1 MSSILTNNGAM
12 VALQTL
18 QSVNNSLDETQSQ
31 ISTGK
36 RIGSAKDNA
45 AVWAIS
51 KTMDSDIA
59 GYKSVQESLGVG
71 EATVAVALSGA
82 EQIVETLTEMK
93 QLAISANSE
102 NVDHAKIQDS
112 IAKKAA
118 QIESIIDSAEFNGA
132 NLLDDTVTTALT
144 VLGGLDPTADTITV
158 TSIDS
163 AANISTAGITT
174 ITDVATA
181 ATALTDIETM
191 LGNAIDAAAQLG
203 ADSNRLSDQGMFVS
217 KLSDSLTM
225 GVSTMTDTNMEES
238 SARLKALQTQQ
249 QLAVQSLSIA
259 NQAPQTLMQLFR

>member
-18 QSVNNSLDETQSQ
+18 QSVNNSLDDTQSQ

-102 NVDHAKIQDS
+102 NVDHSKIQDS

-118 QIESIIDSAEFNGA
+118 QITSIIESAEFNGA
-132 NLLDDTVTTALT
+132 NLLKTADLT
-144 VLGGLDPTADTITV
+144 VLGGLDPAADTITV
-158 TSIDS
+158 GAID
-163 AANISTAGITT
+163 AATNIDVASMTA
-174 ITDVATA
+174 ITDVATGS
-181 ATALTDIETM
+181 TALTEIETL

-203 ADSNRLSDQGMFVS
+203 ADSNRLGDQSMFVS

>member
-18 QSVNNSLDETQSQ
+18 KSVNMDLNDTQSQ

-51 KTMDSDIA
+51 KEMDSDIA
-59 GYKSVQESLGVG
+59 SYESVQESLGVG
-71 EATVAVALSGA
+71 ESTVAVALSGA
-82 EQIVETLTEMK
+82 EQIVETLTEMR

-102 NVDHAKIQDS
+102 NVDHGKIQNS

-132 NLLDDTVTTALT
+132 NLLDAATTPQLT
-144 VLGGLDPTADTITV
+144 VLGGLDPAADTITV

-163 AANISTAGITT
+163 ATNLSTGGITA
-174 ITDVATA
+174 ITDVGTA
-181 ATALTDIETM
+181 STALTEIETM

-203 ADSNRLSDQGMFVS
+203 ADSNRLGDQSQFVS
-217 KLSDSLTM
+217 KLNDSLKM

-259 NQAPQTLMQLFR
+259 NQAPQTLMSLFR